1 MDSSRPPL
9 AILSALASER
19 RCEIVRLLRVRPRSV
34 LALCDRTG
42 LSQPAVSKHLRVLR
56 DAGLVDWTEV
66 PGDRRM
72 RIYRI
77 RKSALF
83 ELEDWL
89 ATLAPARGRDPRPAP
104 DAAEDLRGLRD
115 TPYTTRGTPRIRRR
129 FYWRKKD
136 AEAAASGDPR
146 WLEKEVIRA
155 TKERRAVLARQ
166 YRLRGQD

>member
-19 RCEIVRLLRVRPRSV
+19 RCEIVRLLRMRPRSV
-34 LALCDRTG
+34 VTLCDRTG

-56 DAGLVDWTEV
+56 AAGLVEWAEM

-72 RIYRI
+72 RIYRLQ
-77 RKSALF
+77 KSALV

-89 ATLAPARGRDPRPAP
+89 ATLVSARDREARRATDTG
-104 DAAEDLRGLRD
+104 AEDLRD
-115 TPYTTRGTPRIRRR
+115 TPYTTRGTPRIRKR

-136 AEAAASGDPR
+136 AEAAARGDPR
-146 WLEKEVIRA
+146 WFEKELARA
-155 TKERRAVLARQ
+155 AKDRRPVLARQ
-166 YRLRGQD
+166 YGSRGPL